1 MESDSNFSGSS
12 SNRIQNLVED
22 LGDENFGTRN
32 EALMTLKAM
41 LPVSEVSISNALI
54 EVISD
59 HGDNEAGSST
69 SFVNKGAI
77 ELFQHMSEL
86 GLEPLVNDLLKNGD
100 VYARRVATDAM
111 GRTGRMAV
119 LPYLVKCMNDGDMY
133 VRWQAAKGLGR
144 FAGSSDA
151 RDALVSNMDDSEP
164 YVRKRVARSLE
175 SFGGAADIDGD
186 GTSDSED
193 EGLRKID
200 EKHAPPSDFPVLSVK
215 KLRKEFG
222 GLVAVKEVSF
232 EVNKGE
238 FVGLIGPNGCGKS
251 TTFNCISGSL
261 AQTAGTVNFFGEDVS
276 NMRPDEIQKIGMT
289 RTFQHTRLWREMT
302 VIENLLVPPRDQ
314 FKPSVLKSIWQGRK
328 NINEVERLS
337 KAYSILDQLEVPH
350 MAENLTSELSGGQ
363 SKLVDIGRSMMG
375 DPKLLLLDEPVAG
388 VAGPLAMKIF
398 SNLRKL
404 VDDTGI
410 SVLIIEHNMDFIL
423 RQGVDRIVVMNEGE
437 VLMVGSPDEVKGSKE
452 VISAYLGSS
461 EDWEWEK
468 LAQEDA

>member
-1 MESDSNFSGSS
+1 MN
-12 SNRIQNLVED
+12 NV
-22 LGDENFGTRN
+22 
-32 EALMTLKAM
+32 LK
-41 LPVSEVSISNALI
+41 
-54 EVISD
+54 
-59 HGDNEAGSST
+59 
-69 SFVNKGAI
+69 VN
-77 ELFQHMSEL
+77 
-86 GLEPLVNDLLKNGD
+86 
-100 VYARRVATDAM
+100 
-111 GRTGRMAV
+111 
-119 LPYLVKCMNDGDMY
+119 
-133 VRWQAAKGLGR
+133 
-144 FAGSSDA
+144 
-151 RDALVSNMDDSEP
+151 
-164 YVRKRVARSLE
+164 
-175 SFGGAADIDGD
+175 
-186 GTSDSED
+186 
-193 EGLRKID
+193 
-200 EKHAPPSDFPVLSVK
+200 

-232 EVNKGE
+232 EVNEGE
-238 FVGLIGPNGCGKS
+238 FIGLIGPNGCGKS

-261 AQTAGTVNFFGEDVS
+261 AQTSGTVNFFGEDVS

-314 FKPSVLKSIWQGRK
+314 FKPSMLKSIWQGRK

-337 KAYSILDQLEVPH
+337 KAYSVLDQLEVPH
-350 MAENLTSELSGGQ
+350 MAENLASELSGGQ

-423 RQGVDRIVVMNEGE
+423 RQGVDRIVVMNEVE